1 VNIQFIG
8 SQYISLRSFED
19 VSSALNFES
28 DGIRVVGGCD
38 LYTTK
43 AAGSDKKLYKHI
55 DRSLEAKH
63 ESLLRLAASLSPPQ
77 AKEFAKSTNLSRAS
91 PFGALSQVSNRR
103 TYAYMIATLNA
114 SHPDYDF
121 SNVLRPEDFHRET
134 RLNDVMSSLD
144 SKVYGAHSSRIPR
157 GLQTPGGSL
166 MWGPRMWKMM
176 DEEMDMFS
184 CDVYSYSPSEN
195 PFDDEETALWSL
207 HYFFFNKVLKRV
219 CYLYVRALSPT
230 FPDVESDSEFS
241 TADPRD
247 QSSTAARAKKR
258 GRQSAEFSARK
269 RARFWL
275 GDRADDLEDDWGS
288 EDGLVRSVADEDS
301 EDEEIDLELIEEIT
315 TYRSRSMSSNVSGS
329 VEEVREEDTGK
340 KKGKGAVQSMSEAI
354 AEAIEL

>member
-1 VNIQFIG
+1 MK
-8 SQYISLRSFED
+8 YISLRSFED

-43 AAGSDKKLYKHI
+43 AAGSDKKLYKRI
-55 DRSLEAKH
+55 DQTLEAKH

-77 AKEFAKSTNLSRAS
+77 AKEFAKSSNLSRSS
-91 PFGALSQVSNRR
+91 PFGALSQTSNRR

-121 SNVLRPEDFHRET
+121 SYVLRPDDFHREK
-134 RLNDVMSSLD
+134 RLNDVMNALD
-144 SKVYGAHSSRIPR
+144 SKVYGAHSARIPR

-166 MWGPRMWKMM
+166 MWGPRMWKMV
-176 DEEMDMFS
+176 DDEMDLFS
-184 CDVYSYSPSEN
+184 CDVYSYSPPEN

-207 HYFFFNKVLKRV
+207 HYFFFNKHLKRV

-230 FPDVESDSEFS
+230 FPDVESDSEVS

-247 QSSTAARAKKR
+247 ELSSPVRMKKR
-258 GRQSAEFSARK
+258 NRQSADFSARK

-275 GDRADDLEDDWGS
+275 GDRADDLEDEWD
-288 EDGLVRSVADEDS
+288 DEDNMVRKVSDDES
-301 EDEEIDLELIEEIT
+301 EDEEIDMELLEEI
-315 TYRSRSMSSNVSGS
+315 TYRSRSMSSNMSAS
-329 VEEVREEDTGK
+329 AEEPALDKDKDKDNK
-340 KKGKGAVQSMSEAI
+340 KSKGKGRVQSMSEAI
-354 AEAIEL
+354 SEAIEL